1 MFIEIFIYYAVGY
14 RVAISVKYVIA
25 IIRPERLDAVK
36 RELQEVE
43 VNRLTVTSVSGYGAQ
58 KGHLEVYRALEYEV
72 NLLEKI
78 KLDIAVND
86 EFLKPTIEAIQ
97 RGAKTNEK
105 GEIGDG
111 KIFVLPLEDVIR
123 ISTGEIGSGAI

>member
-1 MFIEIFIYYAVGY
+1 MVIV
-14 RVAISVKYVIA
+14 VKYVIA

-36 RELQEVE
+36 RELQGVE
-43 VNRLTVTSVSGYGAQ
+43 VNRLTVSSVSGYGAQ
-58 KGHLEVYRALEYEV
+58 KGHLEIYRALEFEV

-97 RGAKTNEK
+97 RGAKTGNK

-123 ISTGEIGSGAI
+123 ISSGETGSEAI

>member
-1 MFIEIFIYYAVGY
+1 M
-14 RVAISVKYVIA
+14 KYVIA

-43 VNRLTVTSVSGYGAQ
+43 VNRLTVSLASGYGEQ
-58 KGHLEVYRALEYEV
+58 KGHLEVYRALELEV

-78 KLDIAVND
+78 RLDIAVND
-86 EFLKPTIEAIQ
+86 NFLTPTIEAIQ
-97 RGAKTNEK
+97 RGAKTNEGK
-105 GEIGDG
+105 IGDG

-123 ISTGEIGSGAI
+123 IRTGETGSKAI

>member
-1 MFIEIFIYYAVGY
+1 M
-14 RVAISVKYVIA
+14 KYVVA
-25 IIRPERLDAVK
+25 IIRPERIDAVK

-43 VNRLTVTSVSGYGAQ
+43 VNRLTVSPVSGYGAQ
-58 KGHLEVYRALEYEV
+58 KGHLEVYRALELEV
-72 NLLEKI
+72 NLLEKV
-78 KLDIAVND
+78 KLEIAVND
-86 EFLKPTIEAIQ
+86 NFLKPTIEAIQ
-97 RGAKTNEK
+97 RGAKTGKN

>member
-1 MFIEIFIYYAVGY
+1 
-14 RVAISVKYVIA
+14 
-25 IIRPERLDAVK
+25 
-36 RELQEVE
+36 
-43 VNRLTVTSVSGYGAQ
+43 LTL
-58 KGHLEVYRALEYEV
+58 HRALEYEV

-86 EFLKPTIEAIQ
+86 EFLEPTIEAIQ
-97 RGAKTNEK
+97 RGAKTNKK

-123 ISTGEIGSGAI
+123 ISTGEIGSEAI

>member
-1 MFIEIFIYYAVGY
+1 MMPM
-14 RVAISVKYVIA
+14 KYVIA

-86 EFLKPTIEAIQ
+86 EFLEPTIEAIQ
-97 RGAKTNEK
+97 RGAKTND

>member
-1 MFIEIFIYYAVGY
+1 MFIEIYIYYAVGY
-14 RVAISVKYVIA
+14 RIVIPVKYVIA

-86 EFLKPTIEAIQ
+86 EFLEPTIEAIQ
-97 RGAKTNEK
+97 RGAKTNDK